1 MPFILLVAGPNG
13 AGKTTFA
20 RRLAVLR
27 PEAVFVNADE
37 AAQELPQEFAAATRN
52 FRAGRMALD
61 SLKALL
67 DTGSDVILETT
78 LAGRSY
84 RNAIPGW
91 RARGYDVA
99 LYYLR
104 LHTVDASLERIRRR
118 VAAGGHD
125 IPEVDA
131 RRRFKRSLAGFEE
144 VKWLVNTWYLFD
156 SLEGRSELVV
166 AGENHGQEADRD

>member
-20 RRLAVLR
+20 RRLSALR

-37 AAQELPQEFAAATRN
+37 AVQELPEELGSARN
-52 FRAGRMALD
+52 FGAGRIAISRLNG
-61 SLKALL
+61 LIEA
-67 DTGSDVILETT
+67 GSDIILETT
-78 LAGRSY
+78 LAGRTY
-84 RNAIPGW
+84 LAAIPRW
-91 RARGYDVA
+91 RARGYDID

-104 LHTVDASLERIRRR
+104 LSSVQASLERIRRR

-131 RRRFKRSLAGFEE
+131 RRRFGRSLAGFE
-144 VKWLVNTWYLFD
+144 VYKRLVDAWYLYD
-156 SLEGRSELVV
+156 SLEGDFDLVV
-166 AGENHGQEADRD
+166 AGEQHEPKTDSD